1 MNGSILVTHTM
12 HPETLAE
19 PKSVRMLKHID
30 ATVEASR
37 DMSYRG
43 RRYSKRVEGLKEM
56 SCWLATYQANFEKQR
71 KALGELVVALKRE
84 IEIADGGWD
93 NART

>member
-1 MNGSILVTHTM
+1 MNGSILVTHTLR
-12 HPETLAE
+12 PKTLAD
-19 PKSVRMLKHID
+19 PKDMLTLKHID

-56 SCWLATYQANFEKQR
+56 SCWLADYRANFEKQR
-71 KALGELVVALKRE
+71 RALRELEVALERE
-84 IEIADGGWD
+84 IEIADD
-93 NART
+93 EEAQ